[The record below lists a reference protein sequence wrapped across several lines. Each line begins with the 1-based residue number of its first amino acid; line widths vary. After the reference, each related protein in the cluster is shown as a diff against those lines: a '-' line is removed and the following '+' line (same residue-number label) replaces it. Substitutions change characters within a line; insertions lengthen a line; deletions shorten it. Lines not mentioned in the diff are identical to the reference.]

1 MSTKYK
7 FHNPDGAYFV
17 SFAIVNWYNLF
28 TQEVY
33 FNVLID
39 CVNYLRKHK
48 GMELYAYCFMPN
60 HVHMVFGSKTGEPSN
75 LMRDFKGYTAKQLI
89 EVVKANPND
98 NRKDLIIGMFKKA
111 GRFKSNI
118 KNYQVWQHESHP
130 IEVYSKKFVR
140 QKVNYIHK
148 NPVVAGL
155 CRFPEDYIYS
165 SARNYAE
172 KQIVME
178 IDMMDSY

>member
-1 MSTKYK
+1 
-7 FHNPDGAYFV
+7 
-17 SFAIVNWYNLF
+17 
-28 TQEVY
+28 
-33 FNVLID
+33 
-39 CVNYLRKHK
+39 
-48 GMELYAYCFMPN
+48 
-60 HVHMVFGSKTGEPSN
+60 
-75 LMRDFKGYTAKQLI
+75 
-89 EVVKANPND
+89 
-98 NRKDLIIGMFKKA
+98 MFKKA

-165 SARNYAE
+165 SARNYAD